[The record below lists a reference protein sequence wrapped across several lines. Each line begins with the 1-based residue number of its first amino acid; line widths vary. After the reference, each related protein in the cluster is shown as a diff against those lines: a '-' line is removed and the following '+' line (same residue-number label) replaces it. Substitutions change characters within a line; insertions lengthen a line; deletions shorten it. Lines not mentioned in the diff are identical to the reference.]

1 MRVVLL
7 CLCGL
12 INLHPAGVQAADAL
26 HSAACVQALAA
37 LDDVEESLVSRTG
50 AQPQDGSDRP
60 LSRQRLLALKRRA
73 ASICLGG
80 ADAPAPAASHRSAA
94 PAVNEPPRHDA
105 PVSTPPPVR
114 TAPAQAPTSPPPPV
128 LSLVSCD
135 AAGCWASDGTRLQ
148 RSGTLLLGPRGYC
161 SAAGSVLSCP

>member
-37 LDDVEESLVSRTG
+37 LNDVEESLVSRTG
-50 AQPQDGSDRP
+50 AQPQDGSDRW
-60 LSRQRLLALKRRA
+60 LSRQRLLASKRRA

-105 PVSTPPPVR
+105 AVTTPPPVR
-114 TAPAQAPTSPPPPV
+114 TVPAQAPTTTLPPV